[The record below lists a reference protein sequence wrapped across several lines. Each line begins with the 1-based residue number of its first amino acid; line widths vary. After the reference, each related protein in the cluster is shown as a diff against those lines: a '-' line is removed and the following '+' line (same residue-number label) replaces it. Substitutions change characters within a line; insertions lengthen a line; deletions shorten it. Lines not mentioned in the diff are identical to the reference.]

1 MKSTALIIL
10 NFNNYED
17 TINCIESVEKY
28 NSAPIKLIVVDN
40 ASTAPG
46 ASEALRDYLIGRY
59 KDQLGVYN
67 DVTVKDVKSDCN
79 LSYCSLIL
87 SAINDGYARG
97 NNKGLRLAYADN
109 SVNNILILNNDVL
122 FVEDIIPVLQEDL
135 QLCDK
140 AAIISPILYKKD
152 LSGLDYNC
160 CRKALSLK
168 DIFVLYLFQFNTA
181 VGLVERIINN
191 RMILKKLSF
200 PLKNKMVEMDLPS
213 GSCMFIDK
221 TLFRSIGSFDPNT
234 FLYCEEDILY
244 KKVSQRGLINYLDTS
259 IKCIHLGASSTSSSP
274 SMFIQKCGIN
284 SNLYYLR
291 NYTVASCLYMLCM
304 SIFCKLMLLKTFI
317 KTLYIKYSIR

>member
-1 MKSTALIIL
+1 MQNKYTAVIIL
-10 NFNNYED
+10 NYNNYED
-17 TINCIESVEKY
+17 TLNCIESVEKY
-28 NSAPIKLIVVDN
+28 NTAPIKYIIVDN
-40 ASTAPG
+40 GSTRKGTIEEIDHVLSLKYQGGYRKFDECDKITGELPF
-46 ASEALRDYLIGRY
+46 
-59 KDQLGVYN
+59 
-67 DVTVKDVKSDCN
+67 VTFLVSKT
-79 LSYCSLIL
+79 
-87 SAINDGYARG
+87 NDGYAQG

-109 SVNNILILNNDVL
+109 GVNNILILNNDIL

-135 QLCDK
+135 QRCEEV
-140 AAIISPILYKKD
+140 AIISPILYKKD
-152 LSGLDYNC
+152 LSSLDYNC

-168 DIFVLYLFQFNTA
+168 DIFVLYLFQFNTS
-181 VGLVERIINN
+181 VGLVKRIINN
-191 RMILKKLSF
+191 RMILQKLSF
-200 PLKNKMVEMDLPS
+200 PLKDKMVQMDLPS

-221 TLFRSIGSFDPNT
+221 TLFLSIGSFDPNT

-291 NYTVASCLYMLCM
+291 NYTEASCLYMLCM

-317 KTLYIKYSIR
+317 KNIKL